1 MWYAFYVAWART
13 DGNDRLSWAARP
25 LCPLDLVV
33 RSPRNAESF
42 KDWGFGF
49 MSSVI
54 DRSSSRIKPEKIEQA
69 VIRFAGDSGD
79 GMQITGSQFT
89 NTVALYGN
97 DIATFPDFPAEIRA
111 PAGTLPGVS
120 GYQLHFASSDVYTPG
135 DAVDVLIAM
144 NPAALKV
151 NIADLKPN
159 GILIVNS
166 DSFGENDLR
175 KAQLTANPLEDH
187 SLDKYRLFSVELE
200 RLTRVSLEHLG
211 LDAKSMDRCKNFFAL
226 GMCYWLYNRSTESTV
241 RWIEDKF
248 KNKPLLVEA
257 NKLAMKAGYSYCE
270 ATEAF
275 QISYEIPPAQ
285 LAPGS
290 YRNMSGNQALALGF
304 VTASQK
310 SGLRLFQGSYPITP
324 ASDILHELAQY
335 KDFGVM
341 TFQAEDEIAAVT
353 STIGAAYAGAL
364 GLTTT
369 SGPGMALKTE
379 AIGLAIAVEIP
390 LVICDIQR
398 GGPSTG
404 LPTKTEQADLLQA
417 LFGRNSEAPVPVIA
431 PATPSDCFWAAIEAS
446 RIAVKY
452 MVPVILLSDG
462 YLANGAE
469 PWRIPDLA
477 EIPEIPV
484 QFATEPN
491 SPGGYL
497 PYKRNPDT
505 LARPWAVPG
514 TPGLEHRIGG
524 LEKQDVTGNIN
535 YEPLNHENMV
545 RIRAAKVAAIAQDI
559 PEAVPSGD
567 PKGDLLIIAWGST
580 HGAITAAVN
589 AQRAEGRKIGHVHLR
604 HLNPLPS
611 NLGDVIK
618 RYKHVLVPE
627 LNMGQLLWILR
638 AKFLVDAVGLNKIQ
652 GRPFKQAELEQKI
665 EEMLG
670 VD

>member
-1 MWYAFYVAWART
+1 MSTLAEVPPVKHKREV
-13 DGNDRLSWAARP
+13 
-25 LCPLDLVV
+25 LD
-33 RSPRNAESF
+33 
-42 KDWGFGF
+42 
-49 MSSVI
+49 
-54 DRSSSRIKPEKIEQA
+54 QA

-89 NTVALYGN
+89 NTAALYGN
-97 DIATFPDFPAEIRA
+97 DIATFPDYPAEIRA
-111 PAGTLPGVS
+111 PAGTIPGVS
-120 GYQLHFASSDVYTPG
+120 GFQLHFSSNEVYTPG
-135 DAVDVLIAM
+135 DAIDVLIAM

-151 NIADLKPN
+151 NVADLKAN

-166 DSFGENDLR
+166 DSFKEGDLR
-175 KAQLTANPLEDH
+175 KAQMTSNPLEDH
-187 SLDKYRLFSVELE
+187 SLDKFRLFSVELE
-200 RLTRVSLEHLG
+200 KLTRRSLEHLG

-226 GMCYWLYNRSTESTV
+226 GMCYWLYNRSMDPTV
-241 RWIEDKF
+241 RWVEDKF

-257 NKLAMKAGYSYCE
+257 NKLALKGGYSYCE

-285 LAPGS
+285 LTPGL
-290 YRNMSGNQALALGF
+290 YRSMSGNQALALGF

-310 SGLRLFQGSYPITP
+310 SGLTLFQGSYPITP
-324 ASDILHELAQY
+324 ASDILHELSQY

-353 STIGAAYAGAL
+353 SAIGAAYAGAL
-364 GLTTT
+364 AITTT

-379 AIGLAIAVEIP
+379 AMGLAVAVEIP

-417 LFGRNSEAPVPVIA
+417 LFGRNSEAPIPVLA
-431 PATPSDCFWAAIEAS
+431 ASTPADCFWVAIEAS

-452 MVPVILLSDG
+452 MVPVIILSDG

-469 PWRIPDLA
+469 PWRIPELSD
-477 EIPEIPV
+477 IPDFPV
-484 QFATEPN
+484 KFASDPV
-491 SPGGYL
+491 GFL
-497 PYKRNPDT
+497 PYKRDPQT

-524 LEKQDVTGNIN
+524 LEKQDPTGNIN

-559 PEAVPSGD
+559 PNVLPAGD
-567 PKGDLLIIAWGST
+567 LEGDLLIVAWGST
-580 HGAITAAVN
+580 CGSITAALK
-589 AQRAEGRKIGHVHLR
+589 AQRAKGRKIGHLHLR

-611 NLGDVIK
+611 NLGDVLK
-618 RYKHVLVPE
+618 RYKRVLVPE
-627 LNMGQLLWILR
+627 LNMGQLLWVLR

-670 VD
+670 L

>member
-1 MWYAFYVAWART
+1 
-13 DGNDRLSWAARP
+13 
-25 LCPLDLVV
+25 
-33 RSPRNAESF
+33 
-42 KDWGFGF
+42 
-49 MSSVI
+49 MSTLIETPPVKHKREMI
-54 DRSSSRIKPEKIEQA
+54 DRA

-120 GYQLHFASSDVYTPG
+120 GYQLHFSSSDVYTPG

-151 NIADLKPN
+151 NVADLKAN

-166 DSFGENDLR
+166 DSFKEGDLR
-175 KAQLTANPLEDH
+175 KAQMTSNPLEDH
-187 SLDKYRLFSVELE
+187 TLDKFRLFPVELE
-200 RLTRVSLEHLG
+200 RLTRVALEHLG

-226 GMCYWLYNRSTESTV
+226 GMCYWLYNRSMDSTV

-285 LAPGS
+285 LAPGF
-290 YRNMSGNQALALGF
+290 YRNLSGNQALALGF

-324 ASDILHELAQY
+324 ASDILHELSQY
-335 KDFGVM
+335 KDFGVT

-353 STIGAAYAGAL
+353 SAIGAAYAGAL
-364 GLTTT
+364 GITTT

-379 AIGLAIAVEIP
+379 ALGLAVAVELP
-390 LVICDIQR
+390 LVVCDIQR

-417 LFGRNSEAPVPVIA
+417 LFGRNSEAPIPVLA
-431 PATPSDCFWAAIEAS
+431 PATPGDCFWIALEAS
-446 RIAVKY
+446 RIAIKY
-452 MVPVILLSDG
+452 MVPVIILSDG

-469 PWRIPDLA
+469 PWKIPDVSQLPDIDVKF
-477 EIPEIPV
+477 ETNPV
-484 QFATEPN
+484 DFH
-491 SPGGYL
+491 
-497 PYKRNPDT
+497 PYRRNPET
-505 LARPWAVPG
+505 LARPWAIPG
-514 TPGLEHRIGG
+514 TPGLEHRVGG
-524 LEKQDVTGNIN
+524 LEKQDVTGNVN
-535 YEPLNHENMV
+535 YEPLNHERMV
-545 RIRAAKVAAIAQDI
+545 RIRAAKVEAIGQDVPDVVAA
-559 PEAVPSGD
+559 GD
-567 PKGDLLIIAWGST
+567 PDGDLLIIGWGST
-580 HGAITAAVN
+580 YGSITAALKT
-589 AQRAEGRKIGHVHLR
+589 QRAAGRRIGHVHLR
-604 HLNPLPS
+604 YLNPLPR
-611 NLGDVIK
+611 NLGDVME
-618 RYKHVLVPE
+618 RYSKVLVPE
-627 LNMGQLLWILR
+627 MNMGQLSLILR
-638 AKFLVDAVGLNKIQ
+638 AKYLVDVEGYNKIQ
-652 GRPFKQAELEQKI
+652 GQPFKQAELEAKI
-665 EEMLG
+665 EEVLSYG
-670 VD
+670 SVGAGRNGR

>member
-1 MWYAFYVAWART
+1 MSTLAEVPPVKNKREV
-13 DGNDRLSWAARP
+13 
-25 LCPLDLVV
+25 LD
-33 RSPRNAESF
+33 
-42 KDWGFGF
+42 
-49 MSSVI
+49 
-54 DRSSSRIKPEKIEQA
+54 QA

-79 GMQITGSQFT
+79 GMQITGNQFT
-89 NTVALYGN
+89 NTAALYGN
-97 DIATFPDFPAEIRA
+97 DIATFPDYPAEIRA
-111 PAGTLPGVS
+111 PAGTIPGVS
-120 GYQLHFASSDVYTPG
+120 GFQLHFSSNEVYTPG
-135 DAVDVLIAM
+135 DAIDVLIAM

-151 NIADLKPN
+151 NVADLKAN

-166 DSFGENDLR
+166 DSFKEGDLR
-175 KAQLTANPLEDH
+175 KAQMTSNPLEDH
-187 SLDKYRLFSVELE
+187 SLDKFRLFSVELE
-200 RLTRVSLEHLG
+200 RLTRRSLEHLG

-226 GMCYWLYNRSTESTV
+226 GMCYWLYNRSSEPTV

-257 NKLAMKAGYSYCE
+257 NKLAL
-270 ATEAF
+270 T
-275 QISYEIPPAQ
+275 
-285 LAPGS
+285 PGL
-290 YRNMSGNQALALGF
+290 YRSMSGNQALALGF
-304 VTASQK
+304 VTAAQK
-310 SGLRLFQGSYPITP
+310 SGLTLFQGSYPITP
-324 ASDILHELAQY
+324 ASDILHELSQY

-341 TFQAEDEIAAVT
+341 TFQAEDEIAAIT
-353 STIGAAYAGAL
+353 SSIGAAYAGAL
-364 GLTTT
+364 AITTT

-379 AIGLAIAVEIP
+379 ALGLAVAVEIP

-417 LFGRNSEAPVPVIA
+417 LFGRNSEAPIPVLA
-431 PATPSDCFWAAIEAS
+431 ASTPADCFWVAIEAS

-452 MVPVILLSDG
+452 MVPVIILSDG

-469 PWRIPDLA
+469 PWRIPELGD
-477 EIPEIPV
+477 IPDFPV
-484 QFATEPN
+484 KFATDPQTF
-491 SPGGYL
+491 L
-497 PYKRNPDT
+497 PYKRDPQT

-524 LEKQDVTGNIN
+524 LEKQDPTGNIN

-559 PEAVPSGD
+559 PNVLPAGD
-567 PKGDLLIIAWGST
+567 PEGDLLIVAWGST
-580 HGAITAAVN
+580 CGSITAALKT
-589 AQRAEGRKIGHVHLR
+589 QRAMGRRIGHLHLR

-611 NLGDVIK
+611 NLGDVLK
-618 RYKHVLVPE
+618 RYKRVLVPE
-627 LNMGQLLWILR
+627 LNMGQLLWVLR

-670 VD
+670 L